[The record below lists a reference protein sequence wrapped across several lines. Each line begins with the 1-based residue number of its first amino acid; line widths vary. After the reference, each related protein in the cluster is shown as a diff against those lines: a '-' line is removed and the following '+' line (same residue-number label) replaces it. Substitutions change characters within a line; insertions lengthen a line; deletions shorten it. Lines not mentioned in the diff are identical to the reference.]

1 MNLVFEFFCFLFCFR
16 RSLWFP
22 FSEVVSA
29 DGTLLGLETLQ
40 TDVADQVSIVAS
52 KDLARKTHVLKAHWA
67 VVVVVQ
73 VREDV
78 GLFGGAVGLKEVA
91 QKVFVDISVFY
102 LLFPLLPFFVA
113 FDV

>member
-1 MNLVFEFFCFLFCFR
+1 MKLFFEFFCFLFRFR

-22 FSEVVSA
+22 FAEVVSA

-40 TDVADQVSIVAS
+40 TDVADQVSVVAS
-52 KDLARKTHVLKAHWA
+52 EDLARKTHVLEAHGT

-73 VREDV
+73 VGEHV

-91 QKVFVDISVFY
+91 QKVFVDVSVFH
-102 LLFPLLPFFVA
+102 LLFSLLPFFVT
-113 FDV
+113 FHV